1 MELKNTMKN
10 NNLNLLMYNLKDKK
24 NWFLVSIAIM
34 TITLIIMPIILG
46 SGINQTIIIVGIL
59 EIGTLMFLN
68 SLMDSSYFHD
78 NRKLTYYASKPSTRM
93 ARINSLLLS
102 NMAFV
107 FLLLVFLI
115 AIGIFS
121 GVPFDDIKEIFIPSV
136 PWLIIGLFIIPL
148 SSALTGNTIAAG
160 AASIINFTM
169 PLSLLAIIYYGFEVV
184 GHFAL
189 GFNPR
194 ILFNSF
200 IDNFYRMDILY
211 FVKYVNNNFSWD
223 YFLVLAGWIIVLYS
237 LTLYVVKR
245 RKNERTGDF
254 VVSDGYKNIISILLA
269 SLVPI
274 GFSEMFYNT
283 SIASRITS
291 FIILSGLTYY
301 LINAILEKSFR
312 ISKYSL
318 KLFAV
323 FILFF
328 GLFVLG
334 TNITAGK
341 FEATVPEASEIRA
354 VYLGTDNYIW
364 SENYEETWDIHN
376 AKEEDIDKS
385 PYAVLY
391 KDPENIEAI
400 VALHKEVIKNQE
412 YYNYGSFNIVYFYEN
427 GERLYRYYELTQS
440 EVYDKAKDQYLWKIA
455 NTAEFKKEKMPFI
468 YDDEFYKSIDII
480 SFNVHY
486 ENQDKYSE
494 DIGINKSNVD
504 MNILREK
511 LKNDFNNVLL
521 RGEGHLNYILMD
533 RYGYYDRYS
542 FDKMIETEVVERKET
557 FNISINYNRGNIK
570 KDDYISFRITEDYI
584 ETFEY
589 LKTLKENDMEKLD
602 EIIRAYSQEKENTVD
617 SVLSNDLKEVMV

>member
-1 MELKNTMKN
+1 
-10 NNLNLLMYNLKDKK
+10 
-24 NWFLVSIAIM
+24 
-34 TITLIIMPIILG
+34 MPL
-46 SGINQTIIIVGIL
+46 
-59 EIGTLMFLN
+59 
-68 SLMDSSYFHD
+68 
-78 NRKLTYYASKPSTRM
+78 
-93 ARINSLLLS
+93 SLL
-102 NMAFV
+102 
-107 FLLLVFLI
+107 
-115 AIGIFS
+115 AIIYYGFE
-121 GVPFDDIKEIFIPSV
+121 VV
-136 PWLIIGLFIIPL
+136 
-148 SSALTGNTIAAG
+148 AAG
-160 AASIINFTM
+160 AASIINFTL

-223 YFLVLAGWIIVLYS
+223 YFVVLAGWIIFLYS
-237 LTLYVVKR
+237 LIIYVAKR

-274 GFSEMFYNT
+274 GFFEMFYNT

-312 ISKYSL
+312 ISKYAL
-318 KLFAV
+318 KLFAA

-334 TNITAGK
+334 TNITAGN
-341 FEATVPEASEIRA
+341 FEATVPEAGEIRS

-364 SENYEETWDIHN
+364 SENYEETWDIYN
-376 AKEEDIDKS
+376 VKEEDLDES

-400 VALHKEVIKNQE
+400 IDFHKEVIKNQE

-427 GERLYRYYELTQS
+427 GVRLYRYYELNQS
-440 EVYDKAKDQYLWKIA
+440 EVYDKAKDQYLRKIA
-455 NTAEFKKEKMPFI
+455 NTPEFKKEKMPFI
-468 YDDEFYKSIDII
+468 YDDEFYKSLEII
-480 SFNVHY
+480 SLNVYY
-486 ENQDKYSE
+486 EDQDKYSD
-494 DIGINKSNVD
+494 DIGVNRSNVD

-511 LKNDFNNVLL
+511 LKNDFNKVLL
-521 RGEGHLNYILMD
+521 SGDTHLNYILMD

-542 FDKMIETEVVERKET
+542 FDKMIETEAVERKET

-570 KDDYISFRITEDYI
+570 KDDYISFRIDEDYK

-589 LKTLKENDMEKLD
+589 LKTLKENDTEKLE
-602 EIIRAYSQEKENTVD
+602 EIIREHSQEKENAVD
-617 SVLSNDLKEVMV
+617 SVLSNDTREMTI